1 MLDNVAKVTS
11 KGQVTIP
18 KRIREQLHIREQD
31 RLLFSVEGD
40 TLLVT
45 PLRRKP
51 LEELRGSLPATKPYL
66 GHDPI
71 RDKLHTDLGERMA
84 RGEE

>member
-1 MLDNVAKVTS
+1 MSNNVAKVTS

-18 KRIREQLHIREQD
+18 KSIRDKLRISEQD
-31 RLLFSVEGD
+31 RLLFSVEGE

-45 PLRRKP
+45 PLRRRP
-51 LEELRGSLPATKPYL
+51 LEELRGSLPATQPYP
-66 GHDPI
+66 GHDAI
-71 RDKLHTDLGERMA
+71 REGLHTDLGERMA